1 MNLTELISQ
10 FEGQPPGTDA
20 YKQIKTVCLNL
31 ASEESANATA
41 YYLIANFARSYVL
54 LYEEEA
60 VTFDIANKAK
70 AQLLD
75 YLKRIHGV
83 SQNASAEARLST
95 LNAITL
101 DYLKSSRIF

>member
-1 MNLTELISQ
+1 MNLTELIAQ
-10 FEGQPPGTDA
+10 FEGQQPGTDA
-20 YKQIKTVCLNL
+20 YEQIKTVCLNL
-31 ASEESANATA
+31 VGEDSANATA

-70 AQLLD
+70 AQMLD
-75 YLKRIHGV
+75 YLKRIHNV

-95 LNAITL
+95 LNSITL
-101 DYLKSSRIF
+101 DYLKSDRIF